1 MTSNNNEFK
10 SIEIVNVSS
19 DNVVKNE
26 NEESNTL
33 ENTKLKYT
41 GDQQDIELFIS
52 DENQALDSAVRNDPL
67 ENLINVK
74 IDQKTKNHINTT

>member
-74 IDQKTKNHINTT
+74 IDV

>member
-26 NEESNTL
+26 NEESNNL
-33 ENTKLKYT
+33 ENT
-41 GDQQDIELFIS
+41 
-52 DENQALDSAVRNDPL
+52 
-67 ENLINVK
+67 
-74 IDQKTKNHINTT
+74 